1 MKLLFCCWLVLPV
14 FNGAAYLYENHV
26 RRYVKIS
33 GHVNSVYSERQ
44 RTAMQ
49 MMSLDA
55 RKAVERYIESHG
67 PDAFD
72 RVIQAVTTI
81 TKTFDLYM
89 ILKHFR
95 MTVLNMHINYE
106 YVLMFC
112 AGWEGSKA
120 FKLITYI
127 SEELL
132 KDIRLF
138 GWDLGKKKR
147 KKKGWGVLVC
157 ACEREGGRGI

>member
-1 MKLLFCCWLVLPV
+1 MGFLATLVKNLHGLVGPGVTLIYPLYASVRAIESPSSVDDQQWLTYWVIHSFITIFELTFWNVLRWFPLWHIMKLLFCCWLVLPV

-26 RRYVKIS
+26 RRYVKIG

-72 RVIQAVTTI
+72 RVIQA
-81 TKTFDLYM
+81 
-89 ILKHFR
+89 
-95 MTVLNMHINYE
+95 
-106 YVLMFC
+106 
-112 AGWEGSKA
+112 A
-120 FKLITYI
+120 
-127 SEELL
+127 
-132 KDIRLF
+132 
-138 GWDLGKKKR
+138 
-147 KKKGWGVLVC
+147 
-157 ACEREGGRGI
+157 EREARRSS